1 MAVTTS
7 STEAINN
14 QTKTGQGG
22 GGGRRAGSSE
32 AHNPKK
38 DRMKWA
44 VRLLSWVPILA
55 CLSLCAVLAFR
66 LVSLEAKVEVI
77 QVMTIYGNWYVKLS
91 FYHLVMALFLR
102 KNQRYSLNFVS
113 PVPLA
118 RNCKKR
124 LLPKICDWAK
134 YQNRHGSKSIRVT
147 KLSFCQSDSPMSL
160 SFWQKNSLVTHI
172 FFDLCLF
179 KHIGYE
185 FWATDCTYVSL
196 CFRFIFWL
204 VQHLLG

>member
-22 GGGRRAGSSE
+22 RSVTGGGAVVGGGRAGSSE
-32 AHNPKK
+32 AAKK

-77 QVMTIYGNWYVKLS
+77 QVMTIYGNRYVKLS
-91 FYHLVMALFLR
+91 FYYLVMGLFLC
-102 KNQRYSLNFVS
+102 KNQR
-113 PVPLA
+113 
-118 RNCKKR
+118 
-124 LLPKICDWAK
+124 
-134 YQNRHGSKSIRVT
+134 
-147 KLSFCQSDSPMSL
+147 
-160 SFWQKNSLVTHI
+160 
-172 FFDLCLF
+172 
-179 KHIGYE
+179 
-185 FWATDCTYVSL
+185 
-196 CFRFIFWL
+196 
-204 VQHLLG
+204 

>member
-1 MAVTTS
+1 MAVTTT

-22 GGGRRAGSSE
+22 GGAVGGGRRAGSSE

-77 QVMTIYGNWYVKLS
+77 QVMTIYGSKYVKLS
-91 FYHLVMALFLR
+91 FYHLV
-102 KNQRYSLNFVS
+102 
-113 PVPLA
+113 
-118 RNCKKR
+118 
-124 LLPKICDWAK
+124 PK
-134 YQNRHGSKSIRVT
+134 
-147 KLSFCQSDSPMSL
+147 FCPFHFSC
-160 SFWQKNSLVTHI
+160 HRI
-172 FFDLCLF
+172 
-179 KHIGYE
+179 
-185 FWATDCTYVSL
+185 
-196 CFRFIFWL
+196 
-204 VQHLLG
+204 

>member
-22 GGGRRAGSSE
+22 GVTGNGAVGSGGRSGSSE

-77 QVMTIYGNWYVKLS
+77 QVMTIYGK
-91 FYHLVMALFLR
+91 
-102 KNQRYSLNFVS
+102 Q
-113 PVPLA
+113 
-118 RNCKKR
+118 
-124 LLPKICDWAK
+124 IC
-134 YQNRHGSKSIRVT
+134 
-147 KLSFCQSDSPMSL
+147 
-160 SFWQKNSLVTHI
+160 
-172 FFDLCLF
+172 
-179 KHIGYE
+179 
-185 FWATDCTYVSL
+185 
-196 CFRFIFWL
+196 
-204 VQHLLG
+204 

>member
-22 GGGRRAGSSE
+22 GGATGGGGRAGSSE
-32 AHNPKK
+32 AHYPKK

-77 QVMTIYGNWYVKLS
+77 QVLLIYEK
-91 FYHLVMALFLR
+91 
-102 KNQRYSLNFVS
+102 Q
-113 PVPLA
+113 
-118 RNCKKR
+118 
-124 LLPKICDWAK
+124 IC
-134 YQNRHGSKSIRVT
+134 
-147 KLSFCQSDSPMSL
+147 
-160 SFWQKNSLVTHI
+160 
-172 FFDLCLF
+172 
-179 KHIGYE
+179 
-185 FWATDCTYVSL
+185 
-196 CFRFIFWL
+196 
-204 VQHLLG
+204 

>member
-22 GGGRRAGSSE
+22 GGATGGGGRAGSSE

-77 QVMTIYGNWYVKLS
+77 QVMTIYGKHCSDGFELEFS
-91 FYHLVMALFLR
+91 GSSEPEL
-102 KNQRYSLNFVS
+102 
-113 PVPLA
+113 
-118 RNCKKR
+118 
-124 LLPKICDWAK
+124 KI
-134 YQNRHGSKSIRVT
+134 
-147 KLSFCQSDSPMSL
+147 
-160 SFWQKNSLVTHI
+160 
-172 FFDLCLF
+172 
-179 KHIGYE
+179 
-185 FWATDCTYVSL
+185 
-196 CFRFIFWL
+196 FRAESSRAGAF
-204 VQHLLG
+204 

>member
-22 GGGRRAGSSE
+22 RGVTGGGVGVAGGGAVVGGGRAGSSE
-32 AHNPKK
+32 AAKK

-77 QVMTIYGNWYVKLS
+77 QVMTIYGNRYVKLS
-91 FYHLVMALFLR
+91 FYHLVMGLFLC

-118 RNCKKR
+118 RNCK
-124 LLPKICDWAK
+124 
-134 YQNRHGSKSIRVT
+134 N
-147 KLSFCQSDSPMSL
+147 
-160 SFWQKNSLVTHI
+160 
-172 FFDLCLF
+172 
-179 KHIGYE
+179 
-185 FWATDCTYVSL
+185 L
-196 CFRFIFWL
+196 CFHVFHI
-204 VQHLLG
+204 HLLIGTAFIGIDWSILILQFYI

>member
-22 GGGRRAGSSE
+22 GGATGGSGRVGSSE

-77 QVMTIYGNWYVKLS
+77 QVMTIYGNRYVKLS
-91 FYHLVMALFLR
+91 FYHLVLGLFL
-102 KNQRYSLNFVS
+102 
-113 PVPLA
+113 
-118 RNCKKR
+118 CKITGI
-124 LLPKICDWAK
+124 P
-134 YQNRHGSKSIRVT
+134 
-147 KLSFCQSDSPMSL
+147 
-160 SFWQKNSLVTHI
+160 
-172 FFDLCLF
+172 
-179 KHIGYE
+179 
-185 FWATDCTYVSL
+185 
-196 CFRFIFWL
+196 
-204 VQHLLG
+204 

>member
-77 QVMTIYGNWYVKLS
+77 QVLSIYEK
-91 FYHLVMALFLR
+91 
-102 KNQRYSLNFVS
+102 Q
-113 PVPLA
+113 
-118 RNCKKR
+118 
-124 LLPKICDWAK
+124 IC
-134 YQNRHGSKSIRVT
+134 
-147 KLSFCQSDSPMSL
+147 
-160 SFWQKNSLVTHI
+160 
-172 FFDLCLF
+172 
-179 KHIGYE
+179 
-185 FWATDCTYVSL
+185 
-196 CFRFIFWL
+196 
-204 VQHLLG
+204 

>member
-22 GGGRRAGSSE
+22 GGVTGNGAVGSGGRSGSSE

-77 QVMTIYGNWYVKLS
+77 QVMTIYGNRYVKLS
-91 FYHLVMALFLR
+91 FHHLVPKFCPSHLSC
-102 KNQRYSLNFVS
+102 QR
-113 PVPLA
+113 
-118 RNCKKR
+118 
-124 LLPKICDWAK
+124 I
-134 YQNRHGSKSIRVT
+134 
-147 KLSFCQSDSPMSL
+147 
-160 SFWQKNSLVTHI
+160 
-172 FFDLCLF
+172 
-179 KHIGYE
+179 
-185 FWATDCTYVSL
+185 
-196 CFRFIFWL
+196 
-204 VQHLLG
+204 

>member
-22 GGGRRAGSSE
+22 GGGAVGGGRRAGSSE

-77 QVMTIYGNWYVKLS
+77 QVMTIYGNRYVKLS
-91 FYHLVMALFLR
+91 FYYLVMGLF
-102 KNQRYSLNFVS
+102 YV
-113 PVPLA
+113 
-118 RNCKKR
+118 
-124 LLPKICDWAK
+124 KISGK
-134 YQNRHGSKSIRVT
+134 VVIS
-147 KLSFCQSDSPMSL
+147 
-160 SFWQKNSLVTHI
+160 
-172 FFDLCLF
+172 
-179 KHIGYE
+179 
-185 FWATDCTYVSL
+185 
-196 CFRFIFWL
+196 
-204 VQHLLG
+204 

>member
-77 QVMTIYGNWYVKLS
+77 QVMTIYGN
-91 FYHLVMALFLR
+91 
-102 KNQRYSLNFVS
+102 
-113 PVPLA
+113 
-118 RNCKKR
+118 
-124 LLPKICDWAK
+124 
-134 YQNRHGSKSIRVT
+134 
-147 KLSFCQSDSPMSL
+147 
-160 SFWQKNSLVTHI
+160 
-172 FFDLCLF
+172 
-179 KHIGYE
+179 
-185 FWATDCTYVSL
+185 
-196 CFRFIFWL
+196 
-204 VQHLLG
+204 